1 MRTLLIAFCIAI
13 TSSAFA
19 QHNNGN
25 REDNDL
31 FLRLDSAYLYYNS
44 TPGEEL
50 ALSGSNLF
58 VYDNQGRLI
67 QNLYYDN
74 IPSLATYE
82 ENITYTLDAEG
93 HVLSALSELTDLGLG
108 TQTPNFLTEN
118 EYNNLGQLLVSNDFY
133 FDETWLPISRV
144 EYTYDT
150 EGRVVT
156 ATSSEYSEFDQTYDL
171 FSISNFIYGDNG
183 SYTSENYY
191 YFGSNEP
198 TSGFQ
203 TVVTRNSSGIL
214 ENVVTNELDTST
226 DEWIMEKSQIPT
238 YDSNGN
244 IIQLK
249 SNVIDDDNTGMQVIE
264 LIEYQYDTDYTFDQ
278 ALMPFNDAT
287 ALTPDIFDILLPQN
301 LPTQFE
307 TRYLTP
313 QTEQLI
319 YIADRQV
326 LYYNEV
332 DIVSVP
338 EATQEAITAYP
349 NPTKDFFFLNFKNPG
364 QVNVELYDMAGKRV
378 QATTIANNGWLS
390 TAALPNG
397 IYLYKATQ
405 NNVAY
410 TGKLV
415 VEH

>member
-25 REDNDL
+25 REDNEL

-183 SYTSENYY
+183 SFTSENYY

-214 ENVVTNELDTST
+214 ETVVRSEWDTST
-226 DEWIMEKSQIPT
+226 NEWIMEKSQIPT

-278 ALMPFNDAT
+278 ALMPFNDMN
-287 ALTPDIFDILLPQN
+287 ALTPDIFDILQPQN

-338 EATQEAITAYP
+338 ETTQEAITAYP
-349 NPTKDFFFLNFKNPG
+349 NPTKDLFFLNFKNPG
-364 QVNVELYDMAGKRV
+364 QVHVELYDMAGQRV
-378 QATTIANNGWLS
+378 QSALIANNGWLS
-390 TAALPNG
+390 TADLPNG

-405 NNVAY
+405 NYVAY

-415 VEH
+415 VQH

>member
-19 QHNNGN
+19 QHHNGN

-31 FLRLDSAYLYYNS
+31 FLRLDSVYLYYNP

-50 ALSGSNLF
+50 ELMGSNLF
-58 VYDNQGRLI
+58 VYDTQGRLI
-67 QNLYYDN
+67 ENLYYDN

-82 ENITYTLDAEG
+82 ENITYTLNAEG
-93 HVLSALSELTDLGLG
+93 HVISYLSELTDLSQGS
-108 TQTPNFLTEN
+108 TNPNFLVEN
-118 EYNNLGQLLVSNDFY
+118 EYNNLGQLILSDESY
-133 FDETWLPISRV
+133 FDETWWPTSRT
-144 EYTYDT
+144 EYTYDA
-150 EGRVVT
+150 EGRVISET
-156 ATSSEYSEFDQTYDL
+156 WSEYVEFDDSYQLY
-171 FSISNFIYGDNG
+171 SASNFIYGDNG
-183 SYTSENYY
+183 SYTSETYY

-214 ENVVTNELDTST
+214 ETVVRSEWDTST
-226 DEWIMEKSQIPT
+226 NEWVMEKSQIPT

-249 SNVIDDDNTGMQVIE
+249 SNVIEDDNTGMQVIE
-264 LIEYQYDTDYTFDQ
+264 LMEFQYDMDYTFDQ
-278 ALMPFNDAT
+278 AIMPFNDAT
-287 ALTPDIFDILLPQN
+287 ALTPDIFNILLPQN

-332 DIVSVP
+332 DIVNVP
-338 EATQEAITAYP
+338 EVNNDQLTIYP
-349 NPTKDFFFLNFKNPG
+349 NPANDAVYLSFKNPG
-364 QVNVELYDMAGKRV
+364 QVQLELYDMAGQRV
-378 QATTIANNGWLS
+378 QSTLIANNGWLS
-390 TAALPNG
+390 TATLPNG
-397 IYLYKATQ
+397 IYLYKAQQ

-415 VEH
+415 VQH